1 MKTPYH
7 YTRLQLNGV
16 LVSINS
22 EMWTQSLNS
31 YTDEMA
37 AKMGTGINE
46 WINVLMRFSLSAQPI
61 PSHFRGGVQGWGE
74 RIPHARKVTPHP
86 CSSPEMGGNWLQFVS
101 FVKFVVK

>member
-31 YTDEMA
+31 YDLPIKDAHFNLLCLILINIWRKNIKMRKISVEKFG
-37 AKMGTGINE
+37 AKENLPYLCIRFRTKNNE
-46 WINVLMRFSLSAQPI
+46 SNTKSIF
-61 PSHFRGGVQGWGE
+61 E
-74 RIPHARKVTPHP
+74 RIT
-86 CSSPEMGGNWLQFVS
+86 
-101 FVKFVVK
+101 

>member
-31 YTDEMA
+31 YRVAPQANTTMQKEEKVRDYR
-37 AKMGTGINE
+37 KMR
-46 WINVLMRFSLSAQPI
+46 V
-61 PSHFRGGVQGWGE
+61 
-74 RIPHARKVTPHP
+74 ARR
-86 CSSPEMGGNWLQFVS
+86 
-101 FVKFVVK
+101 